1 MSKPLLK
8 LSASHLGAVSAVPIA
23 TLLVCLCVAA
33 PCSAL
38 PASHAATAAQ
48 PAQAHTVSLSA
59 TFSPEHLGAGTTVRI
74 GFQISTPAG
83 RASSPVTDVELLL
96 PHGLSIATSDL
107 GLETCQ
113 PAALEAN
120 GLAGCP
126 TDSLMGRGSAAAQVP
141 FGMSS
146 VTEHAPIDLF
156 SGPLQEGHPQLLF
169 FAEGE
174 FPVLAD
180 IIFGALVLPAQAPF
194 GGALNATLPLV
205 AGVRGGADVALVRLQ
220 TTIGA
225 KGIVYTE
232 HVKGKTIRFRPRGIV
247 LPASCPHGGFAFAA
261 HLTFQDATH
270 ASTTTVVPC
279 PRAA

>member
-1 MSKPLLK
+1 ML
-8 LSASHLGAVSAVPIA
+8 IA
-23 TLLVCLCVAA
+23 TILVCLCVAT
-33 PCSAL
+33 PSSAL
-38 PASHAATAAQ
+38 ARSQARTGAP
-48 PAQAHTVSLSA
+48 PAQAHTVSLTA
-59 TFSPEHLGAGTTVRI
+59 TFSPEHLGAGTTIRI
-74 GFQISTPAG
+74 GFAVSTPAG
-83 RASSPVTDVELLL
+83 RAPSPVTDVELLL

-113 PAALEAN
+113 PSQLEAN

-141 FGMSS
+141 FGARS
-146 VTEHAPIDLF
+146 VTENAPIDLF

-174 FPVLAD
+174 YPVLAD

-205 AGVRGGADVALVRLQ
+205 ASVRGGADVALVRLQ

-232 HVKGKTIRFRPRGIV
+232 HVKGKTIKFRPRGIV
-247 LPASCPHGGFAFAA
+247 LPAICPHGGFAFAA

-270 ASTTTVVPC
+270 ASTTTIVPC